1 MINEVPNI
9 NETIHPKKIVYEE
22 NKKLDNINYYLK
34 ITSEKTTGIT
44 LIKDSS
50 DKDRKTIIFKVA
62 KKSHIEGKVFIIDK
76 FKRRIKNKKGRRNKH
91 SFLILR
97 KALHGNLVCDNMSK
111 KIKSWT
117 ISSIIKFINKK
128 LVIKGDDNGKKT
140 KKKNLGIFHI
150 INRTLTNN
158 TVIQYNRE
166 LLQKKIYEILSNNVS
181 KKTKVKDEKH
191 NSKLIEKIKE
201 ENKYIDIINILNLTF
216 LRCIN
221 HFIGKEKIE
230 SLKGFE
236 KYYQVKI
243 ASINYVKR
251 FSQFVNNIEKY
262 YSDKDFRIKMNKKQ
276 FNLE

>member
-22 NKKLDNINYYLK
+22 NKKLDNINYNLK
-34 ITSEKTTGIT
+34 IISEKTTGIT
-44 LIKDSS
+44 LIKNSS

-62 KKSHIEGKVFIIDK
+62 KKSNIEGKVFIIDK

-158 TVIQYNRE
+158 IVIQYNRE

-201 ENKYIDIINILNLTF
+201 DNKYIDIINILNLTF

>member
-201 ENKYIDIINILNLTF
+201 DNKYIDIINILNLTF

>member
-34 ITSEKTTGIT
+34 IISEKTTGIT

-62 KKSHIEGKVFIIDK
+62 KKSNIEGKVFIIDK

-140 KKKNLGIFHI
+140 KKKNLEIFHI

-158 TVIQYNRE
+158 TNIQYNGE

-201 ENKYIDIINILNLTF
+201 DNKYIDIINILNLTF

>member
-201 ENKYIDIINILNLTF
+201 DNKYIDIINILNLTF

-243 ASINYVKR
+243 ASINYAKR